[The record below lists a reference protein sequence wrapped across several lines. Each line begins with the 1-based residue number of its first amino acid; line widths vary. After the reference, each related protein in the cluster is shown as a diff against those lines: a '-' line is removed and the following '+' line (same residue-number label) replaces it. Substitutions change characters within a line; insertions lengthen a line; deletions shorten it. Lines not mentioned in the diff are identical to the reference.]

1 MTEPTGTVNKF
12 QWKWVGITLAMYLVF
27 YLLPLVF
34 GVLLI
39 RSGGGNIGITIVGAW
54 LFGGIIIVAAVA
66 GYLSKGVTILEPAI
80 ASISMI
86 FLWMLTFLLAG
97 VRFDIRNDTLPTIAV
112 ICGVFLLSLFGAWF
126 GERAQKLWKK
136 TPEEETK
143 SALIATGQK
152 GLTRSG
158 MILGIIGTFVTLLVI
173 IAVGVSLFRAQSV
186 VSNKDALINDLN
198 NLAAFSYQ
206 YRIRPTSME
215 GGNGAY
221 TGLKMPEQLGTNENG
236 TFTFTVIGPDEVKIK
251 AVSKQVEGAAIET
264 TLDGDGR
271 LGRWTYFGKF
281 M

>member
-1 MTEPTGTVNKF
+1 MNAPTTLFKGKGL
-12 QWKWVGITLAMYLVF
+12 QWRWIGITFLAYVALYV
-27 YLLPLVF
+27 LPLV
-34 GVLLI
+34 VAQYHLL
-39 RSGGGNIGITIVGAW
+39 RLS
-54 LFGGIIIVAAVA
+54 GIISFLVGFWTIAGIVIIAAVA
-66 GYLSKGVTILEPAI
+66 GYISKGITIRERVVASVGLMVVLIVLFVWPQKTIGRRIFASLEPVI
-80 ASISMI
+80 IIS
-86 FLWMLTFLLAG
+86 FLSF
-97 VRFDIRNDTLPTIAV
+97 V
-112 ICGVFLLSLFGAWF
+112 GAWL
-126 GERAQKLWKK
+126 GERAQKLRKK

-143 SALIATGQK
+143 SALIAAGQK

-221 TGLKMPEQLGTNENG
+221 TGLTMPEQLGTNENG

-271 LGRWTYFGKF
+271 LGNWTYFGKF

>member
-97 VRFDIRNDTLPTIAV
+97 V
-112 ICGVFLLSLFGAWF
+112 
-126 GERAQKLWKK
+126 
-136 TPEEETK
+136 
-143 SALIATGQK
+143 
-152 GLTRSG
+152 
-158 MILGIIGTFVTLLVI
+158 
-173 IAVGVSLFRAQSV
+173 
-186 VSNKDALINDLN
+186 
-198 NLAAFSYQ
+198 
-206 YRIRPTSME
+206 
-215 GGNGAY
+215 
-221 TGLKMPEQLGTNENG
+221 
-236 TFTFTVIGPDEVKIK
+236 
-251 AVSKQVEGAAIET
+251 
-264 TLDGDGR
+264 
-271 LGRWTYFGKF
+271 
-281 M
+281 